1 MKGSHL
7 GEFEELV
14 MLIVGYLFP
23 DAYGLAVKNE
33 LIEQSGRK
41 IAIGAVHAALN
52 RLEEKGFLQ
61 SKLANGTKKRGGRRK
76 KLYEITAAGK
86 AALETSRNL
95 RNRIWNN
102 IPDLAWK
109 NL

>member
-14 MLIVGYLFP
+14 LLIVGYLFP

-61 SKLANGTKKRGGRRK
+61 SKLAEGTRKRGGRRK
-76 KLYEITAAGK
+76 KLYEITATGK
-86 AALETSRNL
+86 RALETSRDL
-95 RNRIWNN
+95 RNNIWNN
-102 IPDLAWK
+102 ISALAWK
-109 NL
+109 NI

>member
-61 SKLANGTKKRGGRRK
+61 SKLANGTRKRGGRRK

-86 AALETSRNL
+86 DALETSRNL

-109 NL
+109 NI